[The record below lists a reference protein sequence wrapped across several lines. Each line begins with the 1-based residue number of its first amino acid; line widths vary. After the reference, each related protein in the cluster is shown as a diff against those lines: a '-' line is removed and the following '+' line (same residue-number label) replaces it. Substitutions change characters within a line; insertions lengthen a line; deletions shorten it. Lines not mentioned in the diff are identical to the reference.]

1 MLSTLFQNE
10 IQGNEIKC
18 SLPFE
23 LISTS
28 SYDITM
34 TLPIYSAD
42 QIEIYLSDDVNPE
55 EVICSKQLFGMEYIT
70 IFATSPNS
78 SANEISFKCDNQNQK
93 TIQFLNKDNIKIIF
107 RGTTNFYLSHYRV
120 SVDIKN
126 SNYYTK
132 TGLEKCQSKDD
143 CLPGFMCNGN
153 TCTKCY
159 PSCSKCDNIG
169 KNNCIECNALT
180 ETDDGA
186 PGGECTIDYL
196 DISQHQDITINGIP
210 PPMNNRVSL
219 GFWAFVT
226 DFTQMG
232 NNIVHIQ
239 VPNFFVITLT
249 SNEKSPDS
257 PDIFI
262 SVFEQYNPML
272 TAQKQ
277 K

>member
-1 MLSTLFQNE
+1 MLFTLFQNE

-34 TLPIYSAD
+34 TLPIYSTD
-42 QIEIYLSDDVNPE
+42 QIEIYLSYDGNTK

-107 RGTTNFYLSHYRV
+107 RGNNFYLSHYRV

-132 TGLEKCQSKDD
+132 TGLEKCQSK
-143 CLPGFMCNGN
+143 L
-153 TCTKCY
+153 
-159 PSCSKCDNIG
+159 
-169 KNNCIECNALT
+169 
-180 ETDDGA
+180 
-186 PGGECTIDYL
+186 
-196 DISQHQDITINGIP
+196 Q
-210 PPMNNRVSL
+210 
-219 GFWAFVT
+219 
-226 DFTQMG
+226 
-232 NNIVHIQ
+232 
-239 VPNFFVITLT
+239 
-249 SNEKSPDS
+249 
-257 PDIFI
+257 
-262 SVFEQYNPML
+262 
-272 TAQKQ
+272 
-277 K
+277 